1 MRAPLLLICASPS
14 MARSNDTRRGGGAAE
29 RSREP
34 QTLDELH
41 EVVLHGHRVFYRGA
55 GSGPVV
61 VLVHG
66 ITSTS
71 ATWANV
77 LPYLAE
83 RFTVIAP
90 DLLGHGESAKPRG
103 DYSLGAYASG
113 IRDLLIALGHERA
126 TVVGHSLGGGVAMQ
140 LAYQFPEHCE
150 RLVLVSSGGL
160 GREIT
165 ALLRAAS
172 LPGSELV
179 LPLLVNERLL
189 GAGRAAGRLLGR
201 IGLRVHTDLGEVLRG
216 HASLADG
223 DARAAFIHTLRTIV
237 DPGGQRVDASD
248 RLYLAQAI
256 PFLIVWGER
265 DPIVPVEHAH
275 AAHRLVPGSRLE
287 LFPNAG
293 HFPHLD
299 DPLRFVRLLTN
310 FIETTEPAEVHAKRW
325 TELLRSGAPSGSVG
339 RPSLRPRDGR
349 RAEDSHTRSLN
360 RPATEAEARARR
372 AAPSSSA

>member
-1 MRAPLLLICASPS
+1 MSRPNGPGRKEGSRSAELPLERNS
-14 MARSNDTRRGGGAAE
+14 RAAE
-29 RSREP
+29 PE
-34 QTLDELH
+34 LDGLH
-41 EVVLHGHRVFYRGA
+41 EIVLHGHRVFYRSA

-83 RFTVIAP
+83 RFTIIAP
-90 DLLGHGESAKPRG
+90 DLLCHGESAKPRG

-126 TVVGHSLGGGVAMQ
+126 TFVGHSLGGGVAMQ

-160 GREIT
+160 GRDIT

-179 LPLLVNERLL
+179 LPLLVNDRVL
-189 GAGRAAGRLLGR
+189 GAGRAVGRLLGR
-201 IGLRVHTDLGEVLRG
+201 IGLRVHTDVGEVLRG
-216 HASLADG
+216 HASLSDG
-223 DARAAFIHTLRTIV
+223 EARAAFLHTLRTIV

-256 PFLIVWGER
+256 PFLLVWGER
-265 DPIVPVEHAH
+265 DPIIPVEHAR

-287 LFPNAG
+287 LFPDAG

-299 DPLRFVRLLTN
+299 DPLRFVRLLID
-310 FIETTEPAEVHAKRW
+310 FMETSEPAHVDAGRW
-325 TELLRSGAPSGSVG
+325 SELLRSGADEFAASPPPPEAVG
-339 RPSLRPRDGR
+339 LR
-349 RAEDSHTRSLN
+349 
-360 RPATEAEARARR
+360 RPAKSAARR
-372 AAPSSSA
+372 RSTG

>member
-1 MRAPLLLICASPS
+1 MS
-14 MARSNDTRRGGGAAE
+14 MPRPNGVSRGKGRSRKAAE
-29 RSREP
+29 LPLEHASRVAAPEFDA
-34 QTLDELH
+34 LREI
-41 EVVLHGHRVFYRGA
+41 VLHGHRVFYRAA
-55 GSGPVV
+55 GSGPVI

-83 RFTVIAP
+83 RFTIVAP

-113 IRDLLIALGHERA
+113 IRDLLTALGHERA
-126 TVVGHSLGGGVAMQ
+126 TFVGHSLGGGVAMQ

-179 LPLLVNERLL
+179 LPLLVNEQLI
-189 GAGRAAGRLLGR
+189 GAGRSVGRLLGR
-201 IGLRVHTDLGEVLRG
+201 LGLRVHTDVGEVLRG
-216 HASLADG
+216 HASLSDG
-223 DARAAFIHTLRTIV
+223 AARSAFLHTLRTIV
-237 DPGGQRVDASD
+237 DPRGQRVDASD

-265 DPIVPVEHAH
+265 DPIIPVEHAR
-275 AAHRLVPGSRLE
+275 AAHRLVPSSRLE
-287 LFPNAG
+287 IVPNAG

-299 DPLRFVRLLTN
+299 DPLRFVRLLID
-310 FIETTEPAEVHAKRW
+310 FMRTTEPANVHSGRW
-325 TELLRSGAPSGSVG
+325 GELLRSGA
-339 RPSLRPRDGR
+339 
-349 RAEDSHTRSLN
+349 
-360 RPATEAEARARR
+360 
-372 AAPSSSA
+372 

>member
-1 MRAPLLLICASPS
+1 
-14 MARSNDTRRGGGAAE
+14 MARSNDTPRGGGAANP
-29 RSREP
+29 SREP
-34 QTLDELH
+34 RSRLPESELDELH
-41 EVVLHGHRVFYRGA
+41 EIILHGHRVFYRAA
-55 GSGPVV
+55 GSGPVI

-126 TVVGHSLGGGVAMQ
+126 TFVGHSLGGGIAMQ

-150 RLVLVSSGGL
+150 RLVLLDSGGL
-160 GREIT
+160 GRDIT

-179 LPLLVNERLL
+179 LPLLVNDRVL
-189 GAGRAAGRLLGR
+189 GAGRMVGRLLGR
-201 IGLRVHTDLGEVLRG
+201 LGLRVHTDLGEVLRG
-216 HASLADG
+216 HASLSDG

-237 DPGGQRVDASD
+237 DPWGQRVDASD

-256 PFLIVWGER
+256 PFLILWGER
-265 DPIVPVEHAH
+265 DPIIPVEHAR

-299 DPLRFVRLLTN
+299 DPLRFVALLTD
-310 FIETTEPAEVHAKRW
+310 FMETTEPADVHADRLG
-325 TELLRSGAPSGSVG
+325 ELLRGGAGELASPQGSPATV
-339 RPSLRPRDGR
+339 PLR
-349 RAEDSHTRSLN
+349 
-360 RPATEAEARARR
+360 RPAKAAASRR
-372 AAPSSSA
+372 STG

>member
-1 MRAPLLLICASPS
+1 MRMSRPKASS
-14 MARSNDTRRGGGAAE
+14 RKQGRSARSAELPLKPAARAAE
-29 RSREP
+29 PE
-34 QTLDELH
+34 LDGLH
-41 EVVLHGHRVFYRGA
+41 EIVLHGHRVFYRSA

-126 TVVGHSLGGGVAMQ
+126 TFVGHSLGGGVAMQ

-179 LPLLVNERLL
+179 LPLLVNDWVL
-189 GAGRAAGRLLGR
+189 GAGRTAGRLLGR
-201 IGLRVHTDLGEVLRG
+201 IGLRVHNDLEEVMRG
-216 HASLADG
+216 HASLSDG
-223 DARAAFIHTLRTIV
+223 ETRAAFLHTLRAIV
-237 DPGGQRVDASD
+237 DLGGQRVDARD

-256 PFLIVWGER
+256 PFLLVWGER
-265 DPIVPVEHAH
+265 DPIIPVEHART
-275 AAHRLVPGSRLE
+275 AHRLVPRSRLE

-299 DPLRFVRLLTN
+299 DPLRFVRVLID
-310 FIETTEPAEVHAKRW
+310 FIENSEPAQTDAGRW
-325 TELLRSGAPSGSVG
+325 SELMRKGADV
-339 RPSLRPRDGR
+339 
-349 RAEDSHTRSLN
+349 
-360 RPATEAEARARR
+360 PASPPARR
-372 AAPSSSA
+372 QSAS